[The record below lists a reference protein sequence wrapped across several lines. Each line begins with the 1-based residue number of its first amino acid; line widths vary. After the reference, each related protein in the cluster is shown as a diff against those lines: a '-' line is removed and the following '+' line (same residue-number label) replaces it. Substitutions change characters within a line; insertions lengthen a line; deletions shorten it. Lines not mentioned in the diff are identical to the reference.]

1 MADLISNEKLPKHI
15 GIIMDGNG
23 RWAKMRG
30 KERSYGHQVGSDNV
44 ERVISYAFERGI
56 KVMSLY
62 AFSCENWARPKPE
75 VDELMRL
82 LDAYMKKF
90 IKEHDDENGTVM
102 ADFNTLRG
110 RNEKGEEI
118 EGVAVASYGEIKKWF
133 LGKYEKVSDF
143 GKNHI
148 NDILGKKVA

>member
-1 MADLISNEKLPKHI
+1 MIITNHFNKTIELTKADARNAGKYGSEEYNLLTQIMKDFPSYSMVIKSAPK
-15 GIIMDGNG
+15 
-23 RWAKMRG
+23 R
-30 KERSYGHQVGSDNV
+30 DNYKGLTL
-44 ERVISYAFERGI
+44 E
-56 KVMSLY
+56 
-62 AFSCENWARPKPE
+62 
-75 VDELMRL
+75 
-82 LDAYMKKF
+82 YMEKF

>member
-1 MADLISNEKLPKHI
+1 MIITNHFNKTIELTKADAKNAGKYGSEEYSLLTQ
-15 GIIMDGNG
+15 IMKDFP
-23 RWAKMRG
+23 
-30 KERSYGHQVGSDNV
+30 SYSMVIKSATKRDNYKGLTL
-44 ERVISYAFERGI
+44 E
-56 KVMSLY
+56 
-62 AFSCENWARPKPE
+62 
-75 VDELMRL
+75 
-82 LDAYMKKF
+82 YMEKF